1 MRFLWLLLP
10 LIPLLALSACK
21 TTPRTMDSA
30 KDYRAELARVAALPT
45 VAKGSEAER
54 AAIARFKDFLAVMTE
69 ESVRAKTRLTYA
81 PDAYLNDTL
90 KTSRG
95 EPAIENYFLE
105 TMKSS
110 ESVTVEF
117 EDVAESG
124 GFYYFRW
131 VMDVKMKK
139 IRKGETIRT
148 IGVTHVRFDE
158 QGRVVLHQDYW
169 DSSTGLFE
177 HVPVLGSGIRAIKAR
192 L

>member
-1 MRFLWLLLP
+1 MRFLWLL
-10 LIPLLALSACK
+10 IPLLALTACK

-30 KDYRAELARVAALPT
+30 KEYRAELARVAALPT

-54 AAIARFKDFLAVMTE
+54 AAIARLKDFLGVMTE
-69 ESVRAKTRLTYA
+69 ESIRVKTQLVYA

-90 KTSRG
+90 KTLHG
-95 EPAIENYFLE
+95 APAIETYFLD
-105 TMKSS
+105 TMKNS

-117 EDVAESG
+117 EDVVESG

-139 IRKGETIRT
+139 LRKGETIRT
-148 IGVTHVRFDE
+148 IGITHIRFDE

-169 DSSTGLFE
+169 DSTTGLFE
-177 HVPVLGSGIRAIKAR
+177 HVPVLGSGIRAITAR

>member
-1 MRFLWLLLP
+1 MRFLRLLLP
-10 LIPLLALSACK
+10 LIPLLALTACN

-30 KDYRAELARVAALPT
+30 KAYRAELVRVAALPT

-54 AAIARFKDFLAVMTE
+54 AAIARLKDFLGVMTE
-69 ESVRAKTRLTYA
+69 ESVRAKTQQVYA

-90 KTSRG
+90 KTLHG
-95 EPAIENYFLE
+95 APAIEAYFLD
-105 TMKSS
+105 TMKNS

-117 EDVAESG
+117 EDVVESG

-131 VMDVKMKK
+131 VMDVKMKQ

-148 IGVTHVRFDE
+148 IGITHIRFDE

-169 DSSTGLFE
+169 DSTTGLFE